1 MVRVVD
7 LRRLL
12 GLSALA
18 TPPARWTT
26 AVALGTVLLALFW
39 ASGTMSGEDR
49 HPETGSLGAA
59 LFFVA
64 IIAYIVPVFAF
75 ISQRT
80 AAAIEE
86 LAPLLDADAHQQRHW
101 REQVYRKPLA
111 WLLVVLGIG
120 IVAGIA
126 HNLILYGSPERLW
139 TVSTTSL
146 PALSITL
153 GTFAVWLIMTLVI
166 SALLDNAGLMARLA
180 RQCRIDL
187 LHTYALRPF
196 ARVAVISTL
205 AVVGAAAAF
214 PLMFVDDELN
224 PATYLPGLMAI
235 VIPMLIM
242 AGRPIWPL
250 HRRIAEAKRRSLA
263 ELNERIRRSPQAN
276 PDQPETL
283 ASLAP
288 LLAYRRE
295 ILLVSEWP
303 FDVGVVARLG
313 LYLIIPPLTW
323 VGAALIENV
332 VESFL

>member
-1 MVRVVD
+1 
-7 LRRLL
+7 
-12 GLSALA
+12 
-18 TPPARWTT
+18 
-26 AVALGTVLLALFW
+26 VLLVLFW
-39 ASGTMSGEDR
+39 ACGTLSGHAGQ
-49 HPETGSLGAA
+49 PETGSLGAA
-59 LFFVA
+59 LFFA
-64 IIAYIVPVFAF
+64 TIIAYIVPVFAF

-80 AAAIEE
+80 AAAIEA
-86 LAPLLDADAHQQRHW
+86 LHPRLDGDTDQQRQW
-101 REQVYRKPLA
+101 RERVFRKPLG
-111 WLLVVLGIG
+111 WLLTVLGIG
-120 IVAGIA
+120 MVSGIA
-126 HNLILYGSPERLW
+126 HNLVLYETAGRLW
-139 TVSTTSL
+139 EVNATSL

-166 SALLDNAGLMARLA
+166 AALLDNAGLMASLA
-180 RQCRIDL
+180 RRCRIEL
-187 LHTYALRPF
+187 LHTHELRPF

-214 PLMFVDDELN
+214 PLMFVDDDLN
-224 PATYLPGLMAI
+224 PAAYLPGLLAI
-235 VIPMLIM
+235 VIPMLVM

-250 HRRIAEAKRRSLA
+250 HRRIAEAKRHSLA
-263 ELNERIRRSPQAN
+263 ELNERIRRSPPAD

-332 VESFL
+332 VDSFL